1 MGFFSNLFKHKE
13 QEPKAGGMEDFML
26 LIRVYYQA
34 VMAAQEINTNT
45 SPTSMLTVSNDLE
58 NPAINLSIGSW
69 SMACGQAH
77 GKS

>member
-1 MGFFSNLFKHKE
+1 
-13 QEPKAGGMEDFML
+13 
-26 LIRVYYQA
+26 
-34 VMAAQEINTNT
+34 
-45 SPTSMLTVSNDLE
+45 MLTVSNDLE